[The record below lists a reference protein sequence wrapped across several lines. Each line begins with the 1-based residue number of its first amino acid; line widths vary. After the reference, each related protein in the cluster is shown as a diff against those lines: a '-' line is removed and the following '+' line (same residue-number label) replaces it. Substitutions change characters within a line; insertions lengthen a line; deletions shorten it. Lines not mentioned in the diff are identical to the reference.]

1 MVSTSCEKANTGK
14 QEQTFVLFSLGYNN
28 LSGALKSD
36 IEDLVR
42 YSLSKDH
49 KRNNLLIFSH
59 HTVSGSNYSEKVPPV
74 LTHVYKDKKDRII
87 RDTVLVMDS
96 NTIAASSETIR
107 TVLEYVK
114 ENFPANRYGTLISS
128 HGTGWAPENYC
139 NKPEEF
145 DEVPED
151 NFWQKMGRERVIAAP
166 LMEGTPDVKSIGVHN
181 VTRNELIEIDITDL
195 ANNIPMKMD
204 YIIFDACFM
213 GCVEVAYEL
222 KDVCDKVIF
231 SPTEILADGMDYTTM
246 LSYLFNGSAPDLK
259 GFSDN
264 YFKYYDKKSGIN
276 RSATISLVDCN
287 KLEALAQACKD
298 IFESQRSEIAEMD
311 KSYIQGYFRE
321 RYKSIHGWFYDLESI
336 VEHTDANAEQIE
348 AFKDALNSCILY
360 KAATSWFMSEIQIH
374 EYSGLSMYLPYD
386 DRTYLNN
393 FYKTLKWN
401 MDTGLVK

>member
-36 IEDLVR
+36 IEDLVNH
-42 YSLSKDH
+42 SLSKDH

-74 LTHVYKDKKDRII
+74 LTHVYKDKKDRVI

-114 ENFPANRYGTLISS
+114 ENFPANRYGTLFSS

-222 KDVCDKVIF
+222 KDICDKVIF

>member
-14 QEQTFVLFSLGYNN
+14 PEQTFVLFSLGYNN
-28 LSGALKSD
+28 LSVALKSD

-59 HTVSGSNYSEKVPPV
+59 HTVSPSNYSVKVPPV

-114 ENFPANRYGTLISS
+114 ENFSADRYGMVISS

-139 NKPEEF
+139 NYPDEF
-145 DEVPED
+145 DNVPGD
-151 NFWQKMGRERVIAAP
+151 SFWQKRGTERIIPAP
-166 LMEGTPDVKSIGVHN
+166 LMDGTPDVKSIGVQN
-181 VTRNELIEIDITDL
+181 ISRNELIEIDITDL
-195 ANNIPMKMD
+195 ANDIPMKMD

-213 GCVEVAYEL
+213 GCVEVAYEF
-222 KDVCDKVIF
+222 KDKCNKMVF
-231 SPTEILADGMDYTTM
+231 SQTEILADGMDYITM
-246 LSYLFNGSAPDLK
+246 LSYLFNRSTPDLK
-259 GFSDN
+259 GLCDN
-264 YFKYYDKKSGIN
+264 YFKHYDKKSGVN

-287 KLEALAQACKD
+287 QLQPLAQACKD
-298 IFESQRSEIAEMD
+298 IFESQRSEIAKID
-311 KSYIQGYFRE
+311 KSEVQEYFRE
-321 RYKSIHGWFYDLESI
+321 RYIENHGWFYDLGSI
-336 VEHTDANAEQIE
+336 IEHSNADAELME
-348 AFKDALNSCILY
+348 AFKNALNSCIKY
-360 KAATSWFMSEIQIH
+360 KAATAWFMSETQIH
-374 EYSGLSMYLPYD
+374 EHSGLSMYLPYE
-386 DRTYLNN
+386 DRPYLNN

-401 MDTGLVK
+401 QDTGLIK